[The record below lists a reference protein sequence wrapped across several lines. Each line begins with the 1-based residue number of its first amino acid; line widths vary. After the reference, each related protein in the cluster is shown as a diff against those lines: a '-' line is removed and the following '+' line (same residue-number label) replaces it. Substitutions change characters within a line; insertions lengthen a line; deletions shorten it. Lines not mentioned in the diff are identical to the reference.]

1 MKRIVVDG
9 LLVSLIVIF
18 AHMLGLDLNTL
29 ILIILCGT
37 AIITIRTLQE
47 LIMLFKDVSQ
57 GIAYLIC
64 LAMQEGKAQGNTAFR
79 VMKTERGLV
88 VERIEKNTE
97 GES

>member
-1 MKRIVVDG
+1 MKRIIVDG
-9 LLVSLIVIF
+9 LLVSLIVII
-18 AHMLGLDLNTL
+18 ARLLGVDFDTL
-29 ILIILCGT
+29 ILIFVCGA

-57 GIAYLIC
+57 GVAYLIC
-64 LAMQEGKAQGNTAFR
+64 LAIQEGEVRGSTAFR